1 MLIIVISSYFATR
14 NYEILCKQLFRIEI
28 ILIALFVGCSDML
41 GGYDRYI
48 YGEAFDSISSS
59 IHNGIDIRSLSLQA
73 FLWLNEPAYFIWNIL
88 IGFITQNRYIFIFI
102 TTLLIYWLIYKSFIA
117 NTSNPLFALILFLGL
132 YFFFTFTYLRQVIA
146 VAILWNSLAFI
157 EKRQLIRFLSTVL
170 LAAMFHNSAII
181 FAIMYFIPIRKYN
194 ILLVFLCFISA
205 LFIGVTGVHSK
216 LFNLFG
222 SLINNEARTATYE
235 NIKEIRIEYIIESL
249 LFLFLIFFSYKRI
262 GTDKRQIILLNCSL
276 MFCMVLAFFCTSS
289 DGGRIS
295 WYFMI
300 GLIALFSQ
308 LYAPGKAVT
317 ASGLTLILM
326 SILLYMRILIVWGVL
341 IYPYK
346 TFFTNGIRE
355 GDYIHSE
362 NEYDHRY
369 NYDKF
374 YK

>member
-1 MLIIVISSYFATR
+1 
-14 NYEILCKQLFRIEI
+14 
-28 ILIALFVGCSDML
+28 
-41 GGYDRYI
+41 
-48 YGEAFDSISSS
+48 
-59 IHNGIDIRSLSLQA
+59 
-73 FLWLNEPAYFIWNIL
+73 
-88 IGFITQNRYIFIFI
+88 
-102 TTLLIYWLIYKSFIA
+102 
-117 NTSNPLFALILFLGL
+117 
-132 YFFFTFTYLRQVIA
+132 
-146 VAILWNSLAFI
+146 
-157 EKRQLIRFLSTVL
+157 
-170 LAAMFHNSAII
+170 MFHNSAII

-194 ILLVFLCFISA
+194 ILLVILCFISA
-205 LFIGVTGVHSK
+205 LFIGVTGVHGK